1 MRTATLIATIA
12 SGAVLVVGPG
22 LAAGDPPPGSPSADH
37 SQAGNHPA
45 AKQSPPGAKAYGK
58 LCQGQS
64 KKHVAGQKG
73 TPFSQ
78 CVTAMAKLAHNQKM
92 SAKVACKPLSHKHV
106 AGQKG
111 TPYSQCIRAAAKL
124 RATSG

>member
-1 MRTATLIATIA
+1 MRTTTLIATIA
-12 SGAVLVVGPG
+12 SGAALLVGPG
-22 LAAGDPPPGSPSADH
+22 LAAGDPPGPNASPG
-37 SQAGNHPA
+37 
-45 AKQSPPGAKAYGK
+45 AKAKAYGK

-78 CVTAMAKLAHNQKM
+78 CVTAMAKMAHSQKM

-111 TPYSQCIRAAAKL
+111 TPYSQCITAAAKL
-124 RATSG
+124 RATTG